1 MSGVFRIER
10 ERLIVAP
17 EQYQGEQGS
26 NILALK
32 ASRCAVPEIV
42 PKNQAQI
49 QRGVLNQD
57 ALENVVPMSEVNPTH
72 GSGFQSV
79 RERPFQ
85 HQSPLSE

>member
-1 MSGVFRIER
+1 M
-10 ERLIVAP
+10 IVAP
-17 EQYQGEQGS
+17 EQYRV
-26 NILALK
+26 NK
-32 ASRCAVPEIV
+32 AATYWPSSRCAEIV